1 MWSLTTIYLVAT
13 GESVRPG
20 LEGRLERVVDGELI
34 TRHVGGA
41 GTFATPAM
49 IGLMEITSHRSVEPL
64 LPEGHTTVGYEVHVR
79 HLAPAAPGSTI
90 LVTTRVTEV
99 KGNKLYFDVECR
111 QGEKLIGAGIHK
123 RAIVPAAF

>member
-1 MWSLTTIYLVAT
+1 MDTID
-13 GESVRPG
+13 GIRPG
-20 LEGRLERVVDGELI
+20 LEGRLERLVDGELI

-49 IGLMEITSHRSVEPL
+49 IGLMEITSHRSVERL

-79 HLAPAAPGSTI
+79 HMAPAPPGSTVV
-90 LVTTRVTEV
+90 VTSTLTQV

-111 QGEKLIGAGIHK
+111 QAEKLVGAGIHK
-123 RAIVPAAF
+123 RAIVPATF